1 MLPSPN
7 HSQQASH
14 NFPVLFVPLTDAQIL
29 AIKGRYQDSL
39 PIKITVPA
47 SLSLS
52 SQTLV

>member
-7 HSQQASH
+7 HSQPVSH
-14 NFPVLFVPLTDAQIL
+14 NLPVLFVPLTDAQIL

-47 SLSLS
+47 SLSS
-52 SQTLV
+52 SYQNLA